1 MSQNGAVC
9 RDFVAKSGDFVALND
24 KNLPKMA
31 QDLIHALGF
40 DTALNVIEQLGG
52 ASWRIS
58 YADNSKE
65 RAAIEALIGKKAYM
79 HLQNA
84 FAGETLYI
92 PKCHKALLAI
102 RNQTIK
108 TTLKQC
114 ADNVHSKTDKI
125 RQLVRE
131 FKLSDRRIA
140 QIAGENKPDNPQEDL
155 FN

>member
-1 MSQNGAVC
+1 MQETARIPPLFCNET
-9 RDFVAKSGDFVALND
+9 LH
-24 KNLPKMA
+24 NLPA
-31 QDLIHALGF
+31 FARNLIETLGF
-40 DTALNVIEQLGG
+40 ETALNVIEQLGG

-65 RAAIEALIGKKAYM
+65 RKDIEARIGYNAWLK
-79 HLQNA
+79 LQNA

-102 RNQTIK
+102 RNQAIK

-114 ADNVHSKTDKI
+114 ADSVTPKTDKI
-125 RQLVRE
+125 RELVKR

-140 QIAGENKPDNPQEDL
+140 QIAAEQKPPKAQGDL
-155 FN
+155 F